1 MFYNITS
8 VLDTVR
14 TNKMHK
20 DYENWLR
27 LVILNNSIGKSL
39 SCEILHKKK

>member
-1 MFYNITS
+1 MFYNIIS
-8 VLDTVR
+8 VLDIVK

-27 LVILNNSIGKSL
+27 LVILNNSIGKRL